1 MVIGYVPSRLPEGRP
16 RMSDKT
22 LLSGIS
28 GLSFDSHFLSP
39 LLFVFSCLSC
49 LWHRGGRP
57 MQSPAES
64 SIIFD
69 IICKFFQMLEVL
81 LQGFLQ
87 GLLWA
92 SHLASLHL
100 FTKTWNKTYIQKH
113 QKDTFEELINPF
125 IINIVETVHK
135 TRTCWYRW
143 PFRLPVQ
150 ARIDNTL
157 ITICHNFF
165 LDSISRLSYF
175 LSMYTPSRQLHSS
188 ADTRILGIPHI
199 KTSYCAPMQWHSSP
213 SYIRHTESSFAFKTA
228 LKIHLYNN
236 NSKHNN

>member
-1 MVIGYVPSRLPEGRP
+1 MRGRE
-16 RMSDKT
+16 RERERERGRERAF
-22 LLSGIS
+22 SGQFTKPVS
-28 GLSFDSHFLSP
+28 
-39 LLFVFSCLSC
+39 
-49 LWHRGGRP
+49 
-57 MQSPAES
+57 
-64 SIIFD
+64 
-69 IICKFFQMLEVL
+69 
-81 LQGFLQ
+81 
-87 GLLWA
+87 
-92 SHLASLHL
+92 
-100 FTKTWNKTYIQKH
+100 TKTWNKTYIHKH
-113 QKDTFEELINPF
+113 QKETFEELISPF
-125 IINIVETVHK
+125 IITIVETVHK
-135 TRTCWYRW
+135 TRTWWYRW

-188 ADTRILGIPHI
+188 ADTRILGILHI